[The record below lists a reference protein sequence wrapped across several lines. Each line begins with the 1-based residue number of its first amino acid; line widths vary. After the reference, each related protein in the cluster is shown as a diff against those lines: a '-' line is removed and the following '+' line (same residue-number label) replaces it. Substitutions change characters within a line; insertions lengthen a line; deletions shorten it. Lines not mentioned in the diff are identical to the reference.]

1 MDFGLIKQPTTGGLS
16 STSPR
21 MRRFAERLAVI
32 QISLDPPS
40 PPEFALQSPD
50 ENSGRAPVPFWAQPG
65 YENYFRPIE
74 DSLLLQVPRVLDQDD
89 ADPMRECSP
98 PPRRCSYA
106 STGQD
111 ENHRSKRVSV
121 CHCNCQQL
129 LIQQKRQQRQRRSHS
144 AV

>member
-1 MDFGLIKQPTTGGLS
+1 MLRYQIILLQIYTHFELFKFQNVHVQTHFSASDQMDFGLIKQPTTGGLS

-74 DSLLLQVPRVLDQDD
+74 DSLLLQVCVVL
-89 ADPMRECSP
+89 
-98 PPRRCSYA
+98 
-106 STGQD
+106 
-111 ENHRSKRVSV
+111 V
-121 CHCNCQQL
+121 
-129 LIQQKRQQRQRRSHS
+129 
-144 AV
+144 